1 MIKSF
6 YDIIKKPILTEKSES
21 AKQNS
26 VYSFMVDRNSDKNT
40 IKKAI
45 ENIFSVKVNSVRTIN
60 VKGKLKK
67 YKMTEGQRDDRKKA
81 MITLKEGYRIEI

>member
-1 MIKSF
+1 MMKSF
-6 YDIIKKPILTEKSES
+6 YDIIKKPILTEKSEA
-21 AKQNS
+21 AKQS
-26 VYSFMVDRNSDKNT
+26 LVYSFMVARNANKNT